1 MVRSLLHRTG
11 QRIYTGLAVAR
22 LLHLLVPMYQPI
34 IGSAYCDSITNKE
47 IMPKADLKT
56 STTNSPSSHAET
68 IVGTIATIGE
78 GEFLVD
84 FEDNSENDPIAA
96 RTTVDMTGA
105 VVGDE
110 VVLVFIGGNLSK
122 PVIIGRFRTTEQ
134 VVHDQTRVLV
144 DGQQV
149 TISADKRIVLECGK
163 SSITLTED
171 GKVLIRGKYVLSQ
184 ATGVAQIKG
193 AVLRL
198 N

>member
-1 MVRSLLHRTG
+1 M
-11 QRIYTGLAVAR
+11 
-22 LLHLLVPMYQPI
+22 
-34 IGSAYCDSITNKE
+34 
-47 IMPKADLKT
+47 
-56 STTNSPSSHAET
+56 ST
-68 IVGTIATIGE
+68 TIGE
-78 GEFLVD
+78 AQPSLG
-84 FEDNSENDPIAA
+84 
-96 RTTVDMTGA
+96 
-105 VVGDE
+105 GD
-110 VVLVFIGGNLSK
+110 LSK